1 MMKSKTVSRRLAR
14 QLKEKMNTVKKG
26 IPSTFTVAG
35 CQYQKN
41 VRLMEGV

>member
-1 MMKSKTVSRRLAR
+1 MLKAKTINRKLAR
-14 QLKEKMNTVKKG
+14 QLKEKMNSVKKA